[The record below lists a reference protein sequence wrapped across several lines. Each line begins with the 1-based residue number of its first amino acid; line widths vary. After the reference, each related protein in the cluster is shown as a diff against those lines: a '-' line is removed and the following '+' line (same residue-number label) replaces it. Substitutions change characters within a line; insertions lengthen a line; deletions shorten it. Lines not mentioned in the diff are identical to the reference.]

1 MKVFYIGILMILIGV
16 LLWLIK
22 IYTLGT
28 GLLLAGILLLI
39 SYIYHVRKPETE
51 TETIIDERVERIN
64 DKAGNYAF
72 WITIA
77 TLSIVFWI
85 NFYGIKMNLGDIYMI
100 TLLAG
105 IYSWIISRFYLSRRD
120 MR

>member
-1 MKVFYIGILMILIGV
+1 MRVFYIGILMILVGV
-16 LLWLIK
+16 LLWLMK
-22 IYTLGT
+22 IYTLGA
-28 GLLLAGILLLI
+28 GLLLAGILFLI
-39 SYIYHVRKPETE
+39 SYIYRARKPEI
-51 TETIIDERVERIN
+51 ETIIDERVERIN

-85 NFYGIKMNLGDIYMI
+85 DFYGIKASLKDIYTI

-105 IYSWIISRFYLSRRD
+105 IYSWFISRFYLSRRD
-120 MR
+120 IR

>member
-1 MKVFYIGILMILIGV
+1 MKVFYIGILMILVGV

-39 SYIYHVRKPETE
+39 LYIYHVRKPK

-85 NFYGIKMNLGDIYMI
+85 NFYGIKVSMKDIYMI

>member
-1 MKVFYIGILMILIGV
+1 MVLAGA
-16 LLWLIK
+16 LLWLIE
-22 IYTLGT
+22 IYALGA
-28 GLLLAGILLLI
+28 GLILAGFLLMI
-39 SYIYHVRKPETE
+39 SCVYLARKKE

-64 DKAGNYAF
+64 DKAGNYVF

-85 NFYGIKMNLGDIYMI
+85 DFYGIKVSLKDIYTI

-105 IYSWIISRFYLSRRD
+105 IYSWFIFRFYLSRRD
-120 MR
+120 IR

>member
-1 MKVFYIGILMILIGV
+1 MKVFYIGISMILIGV
-16 LLWLIK
+16 LIWLIK
-22 IYTLGT
+22 IYSLGA
-28 GLLLAGILLLI
+28 GLILAGILLLI
-39 SYIYHVRKPETE
+39 SYTYRARKPEI
-51 TETIIDERVERIN
+51 ETIIDERVERIN

-85 NFYGIKMNLGDIYMI
+85 DIYGIKVSLKDIYTI

-105 IYSWIISRFYLSRRD
+105 IYSWFISRFYLSRRD
-120 MR
+120 IR

>member
-1 MKVFYIGILMILIGV
+1 MRVFYIGITIFLIGIF
-16 LLWLIK
+16 LWLME
-22 IYTLGT
+22 IYSLGA
-28 GLLLAGILLLI
+28 GLILAGILLLI
-39 SYIYHVRKPETE
+39 SYTYRARKPE

-77 TLSIVFWI
+77 TLSIVFCI
-85 NFYGIKMNLGDIYMI
+85 NFYGIKVSLKDIYMI

-105 IYSWIISRFYLSRRD
+105 IYSWFISRFYLSRRD
-120 MR
+120 IR